1 MGKQAEA
8 GKGSKPRHQQD
19 HDAFTSGWDRIFG
32 SKQTES
38 KDEIMTDVIF
48 KKLCDAID
56 ETSVS
61 KFIEEI
67 VAWKDYLEPIKNA
80 GIKDVDFDKYFNH
93 SCIIDGHLFACVK
106 PVGWDE
112 CEGEYV
118 ERIVGAYPIVERNH
132 NGVKVDIDSAVFFKF
147 TGFYNSYEGIDF
159 DSEYDATVVTP
170 RIIEVVDYEQLY

>member
-61 KFIEEI
+61 EFIEEI
-67 VAWKDYLEPIKNA
+67 IPCNKELEPIKNT
-80 GIKDVDFDKYFNH
+80 GTKEVEFDRHFNH
-93 SCIIDGHLFACVK
+93 TCIIDGHLFACVK
-106 PVGWDE
+106 SVGGNEGD
-112 CEGEYV
+112 GEYA
-118 ERIVGAYPIVERNH
+118 ERIVGAYPIVERNDV
-132 NGVKVDIDSAVFFKF
+132 GVKVDIDTAVFFKF

-159 DSEYDATVVTP
+159 DSQHDATVVTP
-170 RIIEVVDYEQLY
+170 RIIEVVDYQ

>member
-32 SKQTES
+32 DKQTES

-67 VAWKDYLEPIKNA
+67 IPYNKELVPIKNT
-80 GIKDVDFDKYFNH
+80 GTKEVEFTKYFNH

-106 PVGWDE
+106 SVGGNEGD
-112 CEGEYV
+112 GEYV
-118 ERIVGAYPIVERNH
+118 ERIVGAYPIVERNDT
-132 NGVKVDIDSAVFFKF
+132 GVKVDIDSAVFFKLN
-147 TGFYNSYEGIDF
+147 GFYVSYDGVTW
-159 DSEYDATVVTP
+159 DSPHDIV
-170 RIIEVVDYEQLY
+170 EVKPKLVQVIKYE